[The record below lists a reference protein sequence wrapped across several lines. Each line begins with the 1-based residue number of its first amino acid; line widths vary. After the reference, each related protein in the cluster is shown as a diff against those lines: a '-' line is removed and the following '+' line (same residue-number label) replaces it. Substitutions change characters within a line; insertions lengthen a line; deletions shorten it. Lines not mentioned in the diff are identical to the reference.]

1 MAFGFKL
8 KTLETSKPYS
18 IEELYEAIKDKE
30 FSAGKPELAKHGF
43 AVLIV
48 FPPLDRNNQIRI
60 GQGSMGKGPFSKF
73 QVTKGEV
80 VGMGNWA
87 KGVALHSFTNG
98 WSSASGVFGKNAKD
112 GEALV
117 VKTFEEL
124 KALGL

>member
-8 KTLETSKPYS
+8 KTFETSKPYS
-18 IEELYEAIKDKE
+18 MEELYEAIKDTE

-60 GQGSMGKGPFSKF
+60 GQGSMGKGPCSKF
-73 QVTKGEV
+73 QVTKGES
-80 VGMGNWA
+80 VGMGNMA
-87 KGVALHSFTNG
+87 KGIALHGLTNG
-98 WSSASGVFGKNAKD
+98 WSSASGVLGKNAKD

-117 VKTFEEL
+117 VKTYEEL
-124 KALGL
+124 RALSL

>member
-8 KTLETSKPYS
+8 KTFETSKPYS
-18 IEELYEAIKDKE
+18 MEELYEASKDTE

-73 QVTKGEV
+73 QVTKGEI
-80 VGMGNWA
+80 VGMGNMA
-87 KGVALHSFTNG
+87 KGIALHGLTNG
-98 WSSASGVFGKNAKD
+98 WSSASGVLGKNAKD

-117 VKTFEEL
+117 VKTYEEL
-124 KALGL
+124 RALSL

>member
-8 KTLETSKPYS
+8 KTFETSKPYS
-18 IEELYEAIKDKE
+18 MEELYEAIKDTE

-73 QVTKGEV
+73 QVTKGEI
-80 VGMGNWA
+80 VGMGNMA
-87 KGVALHSFTNG
+87 KGIALHKLTDG
-98 WSSASGVFGKNAKD
+98 WSSASGVFGKTAKD

-117 VKTFEEL
+117 VKTYEEL
-124 KALGL
+124 RALSL